1 MSFIDQQELTRQFS
15 RAYAEEVDLAFSAI
29 DCVLN
34 GEKAVYASSEL
45 STGQRVHSVLREI
58 GAQRSSELRPRLG
71 EQEYTTRIW
80 NPNVD
85 AAMTF
90 ARQLHY
96 SLGGNQLVITP
107 APFMAPGW
115 NQQEYLAFWEAL
127 LRSRIKAVY
136 FNDGWEY
143 SNGCTF
149 EFVVAADQGLPTF
162 DAAGV
167 PLGLSDATAQV
178 AEAVEVL
185 QRDRLDSDV
194 LARTLD
200 HLRELA
206 GPVVSRNSVDE
217 PMP

>member
-1 MSFIDQQELTRQFS
+1 MSFIEQQQLTRQFS

-45 STGQRVHSVLREI
+45 TTGRRVHSVLREI
-58 GAQRSSELRPRLG
+58 GARRSSELRPRLG
-71 EQEYTTRIW
+71 EQEYQTRVW
-80 NPNVD
+80 SPNVD

-90 ARQLHY
+90 ARRLHH

-149 EFVVAADQGLPTF
+149 EFMVAIDERLPTL
-162 DAAGV
+162 DAAGA
-167 PLGLSDATAQV
+167 PLGLPAALAQV
-178 AEAVEVL
+178 AAAI
-185 QRDRLDSDV
+185 DV
-194 LARTLD
+194 LHRDQLDADVLVRTLD
-200 HLRELA
+200 QLRELA
-206 GPVVSRNSVDE
+206 GPNVGGRR
-217 PMP
+217 